1 LASLIFGTIG
11 LAFVS
16 AAQPGAQVAVAPDIA
31 DQAGSSTP
39 PSISAL
45 VPPPVALPTAP
56 ALPISEQPSSEVQ
69 KRPTGDESGL
79 AMFLMLQQLG
89 PLPYGQR

>member
-1 LASLIFGTIG
+1 LAGLVCGTTG
-11 LAFVS
+11 LAITS
-16 AAQPGAQVAVAPDIA
+16 AAQPVAQVAVAPDAA

-39 PSISAL
+39 PTMSGL

-56 ALPISEQPSSEVQ
+56 ALPISEQPSSDVR
-69 KRPTGDESGL
+69 KRATGDESGL